1 MQLTTL
7 YMTRND
13 CYNLNRKILPKGVMV
28 HSTASPGVMAQAW
41 FSRWNKSY
49 AKGEINRQVCVH
61 AFVDDKEAYQYLPW
75 NHRGWHAG
83 KTIGNDTL
91 IGMEIC
97 EPKDYSD
104 AVFFKNAWDNA
115 VKLVAFLCK
124 EFNLTEKDVIS
135 HKEGYKQGVASN
147 HGDPDHWWSYHKK
160 TMDDFRADV
169 KDALKPKDE
178 VAPWAKEGMEWAVTH
193 KISDGTRPND
203 TCTRQEVIVMLK
215 RMYDL
220 GRSSK

>member
-1 MQLTTL
+1 MNLTTL

-13 CYNLNRKILPKGVMV
+13 CYTINRKIVPKGIMI
-28 HSTASPGVMAQAW
+28 HSTATPGVMARTW

-49 AKGEINRQVCVH
+49 AKGEIGRQVCVH
-61 AFVDDKEAYQYLPW
+61 AFSDDKEVFQYLPW

-91 IGMEIC
+91 IGIEIC
-97 EPKDYSD
+97 EPTDYSNKE
-104 AVFFKNAWDNA
+104 FFSKAWDNT
-115 VKLVAFLCK
+115 VELVVMLCK
-124 EFNLTEKDVIS
+124 QFNLKETDIIS
-135 HKEGYKQGVASN
+135 HREGYKKGVASN
-147 HGDPDHWWSYHKK
+147 HGDPDHWWQYHNK

-169 KDALKPKDE
+169 KAALNPDDE
-178 VAPWAKEGMEWAVTH
+178 VATWAKTSVAWAVKN

-215 RMYDL
+215 RLYDL
-220 GRSSK
+220 LKK